1 MLGTVSQ
8 AGIPQAGIPGDT
20 TGSYIGRGLG
30 GPRQR
35 ITKPILWLLPC
46 AQAVGS
52 HEGSSPKEV

>member
-8 AGIPQAGIPGDT
+8 AVIPGDT
-20 TGSYIGRGLG
+20 ASSYIGRGLVDL
-30 GPRQR
+30 RQR

-52 HEGSSPKEV
+52 HKEDSFPKEV

>member
-8 AGIPQAGIPGDT
+8 AGIPGDT
-20 TGSYIGRGLG
+20 AGSYIGRGRV

-46 AQAVGS
+46 ARAVGS
-52 HEGSSPKEV
+52 LKDSFPKEV